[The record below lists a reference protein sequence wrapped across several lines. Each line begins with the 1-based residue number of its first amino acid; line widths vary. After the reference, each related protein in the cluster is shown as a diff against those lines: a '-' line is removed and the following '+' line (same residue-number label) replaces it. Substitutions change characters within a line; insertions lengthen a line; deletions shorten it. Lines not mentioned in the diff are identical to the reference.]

1 MFAVV
6 DSQRVKQYYLT
17 MTHFYGIPELLE
29 SGLVVRIPTTE
40 NITLTRRIEKIVDS
54 SEFQKLRK
62 VKQLSLTHFVYPGA
76 THTRFE
82 HSLGVYQLIRR
93 YLNHMLGIPIFKE
106 VVRPDHVLAVIL
118 ASLMHDIGHYPFCHI
133 VEGLIPG
140 MPKHEERGQEIVSRL
155 LLSGLIEHF
164 DVDPTLVGRLISGDE
179 RGLTDNEL
187 VPFRFLRDLLDS
199 PIDADKMDYLERDS
213 IHCGVTYGH
222 SYDKN
227 RLIGSLTISDDFRL
241 ALTDKGRSS
250 AEYVIFSRYIML
262 TEVYWHH
269 TVRSASI
276 MLIRALQEAKN
287 IDGWDDF
294 LGKLMNDCGDDDALT
309 ELAELV
315 VDDPDIS
322 GLVRGLR
329 TRDLYKRVRTYSPLD
344 PDSAEVFE
352 SLKGFAGPVDGIR
365 LSQVIEKMLDLPR
378 MTILADIVPIKSK
391 TADINVY
398 YPRRNQY
405 RSLTQISPVANV
417 ISNTW
422 GSMTGIVRVY
432 CHPKFE
438 AKLVA
443 LGDQIDKYVISAAS
457 QIKWGVVS

>member
-1 MFAVV
+1 
-6 DSQRVKQYYLT
+6 

-54 SEFQKLRK
+54 TQFQRLRK

-82 HSLGVYQLIRR
+82 HSLGVYQLMRR
-93 YLNHMLGIPIFKE
+93 YLNHMLGYPLFRE
-106 VVRPDHVLAVIL
+106 VVRPDQVLAVVL
-118 ASLMHDIGHYPFCHI
+118 AALLHDIGHYPFCHI
-133 VEGLIPG
+133 VEGLIPN
-140 MPKHEERGQEIVSRL
+140 MPKHEIRGQEMVNNLLISRL
-155 LLSGLIEHF
+155 IELF
-164 DVDPTLVGRLISGDE
+164 DVDPMFVGRLISGDE
-179 RGLTDNEL
+179 NGLSQSDL
-187 VPFRFLRDLLDS
+187 VAFRFLRDLLDS

-227 RLIGSLTISDDFRL
+227 RLIGSLALSDDFRL

-250 AEYVIFSRYIML
+250 AEYVIFSRYVML

-276 MLIRALQEAKN
+276 MLIRAFQEASN

-294 LGKLMNDCGDDDALT
+294 LGKLMNDCGDDDALS
-309 ELAELV
+309 ELAKLV
-315 VDDPDIS
+315 ADDPDIS

-352 SLKGFAGPVDGIR
+352 SLKGFAGPEDGIK
-365 LSQVIEKMLDLPR
+365 LSQVLEKMLDLPR

-391 TADINVY
+391 SADINVY

-405 RSLTQISPVANV
+405 RKLTQISPVANV
-417 ISNTW
+417 ISATW
-422 GSMTGIVRVY
+422 GSMTGIVRIY
-432 CHPKFE
+432 CHPKYE
-438 AKLVA
+438 EKLA
-443 LGDQIDKYVISAAS
+443 AIGDQIDTLVISAAS
-457 QIKWGVVS
+457 QIKWKVVS